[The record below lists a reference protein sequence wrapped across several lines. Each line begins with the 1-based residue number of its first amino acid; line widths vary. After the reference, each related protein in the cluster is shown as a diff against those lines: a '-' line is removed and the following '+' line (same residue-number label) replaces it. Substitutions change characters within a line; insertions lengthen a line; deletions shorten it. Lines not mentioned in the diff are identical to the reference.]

1 MTSRLLVASVS
12 RTAAPDLALYPGWLR
27 WPLAVL
33 RTARPRQWPKNLLVF
48 AAPLAGAS
56 LGRDDG
62 LGYALVAA
70 VAFCAASVAV
80 YMVND
85 VVDADRDR
93 RHPVKCTRPVAA
105 GILPKSHA
113 LAIAAGCAVAALA
126 AGLAISVPLLSAIL
140 AGYLASSLLY
150 CLVLKHLPVI
160 ELVFVASGFV
170 LRALGGAAATHVP
183 PSGWFL
189 LVCSLGAFLVAT
201 AKRYT
206 EMVVLGA
213 DAVRHRPST
222 RWYRPAALRLT
233 QRMTAIAMI
242 IAYLLWAGRARCL
255 DQGLAPGQR
264 RAARRDAR
272 ALRLPHR
279 ASLPPTSGGSSRPG
293 RRDGCAGIRVAAH
306 VRGRSVG
313 AHSVGLTYGRL
324 AEWREVRELLDPR
337 RVFSSDPGRR
347 LGLC

>member
-1 MTSRLLVASVS
+1 MTRRLSEAVASP
-12 RTAAPDLALYPGWLR
+12 AAPSDAAPYPGWIR

-56 LGRDDG
+56 LGRVTG
-62 LGYALVAA
+62 WATRWWRRS
-70 VAFCAASVAV
+70 AFCAASVAV

-93 RHPVKCTRPVAA
+93 RHPVKRQPPGRGGEPGEVA
-105 GILPKSHA
+105 A
-113 LAIAAGCAVAALA
+113 LAIAAVCTMAALA
-126 AGLAISVPLLSAIL
+126 AGFAIRMPLLSAIIG
-140 AGYLASSLLY
+140 GYVASSLLY
-150 CLVLKHLPVI
+150 SIVLKHIPVI
-160 ELVFVASGFV
+160 ELIFVASGFV

-189 LVCSLGAFLVAT
+189 LVCSLGALLVAT

-213 DAVRHRPST
+213 DAVRHRPSM

-242 IAYLLWAGRARCL
+242 IAYLLWALGEHGGWIRGWHLASALPLAATLVRFDYLTAQASPRPVEDLLARDTPMVVL
-255 DQGLAPGQR
+255 ESVWLLTFVAGL
-264 RAARRDAR
+264 
-272 ALRLPHR
+272 
-279 ASLPPTSGGSSRPG
+279 
-293 RRDGCAGIRVAAH
+293 
-306 VRGRSVG
+306 
-313 AHSVGLTYGRL
+313 
-324 AEWREVRELLDPR
+324 WEL
-337 RVFSSDPGRR
+337 VQ
-347 LGLC
+347 

>member
-1 MTSRLLVASVS
+1 
-12 RTAAPDLALYPGWLR
+12 
-27 WPLAVL
+27 
-33 RTARPRQWPKNLLVF
+33 
-48 AAPLAGAS
+48 
-56 LGRDDG
+56 
-62 LGYALVAA
+62 VAA

-93 RHPVKCTRPVAA
+93 RHPVKRTRPVAA

-113 LAIAAGCAVAALA
+113 LAIGAVCAMAALA
-126 AGLAISVPLLSAIL
+126 AGLAINVPLLSAIL
-140 AGYLASSLLY
+140 AAYLVSSLLY
-150 CLVLKHLPVI
+150 SLVLKHLPVI

-242 IAYLLWAGRARCL
+242 IAYLLWALGEHGGWIRAWH
-255 DQGLAPGQR
+255 LASALPL
-264 RAARRDAR
+264 AATLVRFDYLTAQASPRPVEDLLARDAVMVV
-272 ALRLPHR
+272 LESVWL
-279 ASLPPTSGGSSRPG
+279 LMFV
-293 RRDGCAGIRVAAH
+293 AG
-306 VRGRSVG
+306 
-313 AHSVGLTYGRL
+313 L
-324 AEWREVRELLDPR
+324 WELIPW
-337 RVFSSDPGRR
+337 G
-347 LGLC
+347 

>member
-1 MTSRLLVASVS
+1 VTSRLRVAGVS
-12 RTAAPDLALYPGWLR
+12 RAPAPDLALYPGWLR

-93 RHPVKCTRPVAA
+93 RHPVKRTRPVAA

-113 LAIAAGCAVAALA
+113 LAIGAVCAMAALA
-126 AGLAISVPLLSAIL
+126 AGLAINVPLLSAIL
-140 AGYLASSLLY
+140 AAYLVSSLLY
-150 CLVLKHLPVI
+150 SLVLKHIPVI

-222 RWYRPAALRLT
+222 RWYRLGALRLT

-242 IAYLLWAGRARCL
+242 IAYLLWALGEHGVWIR
-255 DQGLAPGQR
+255 GWHLASALPL
-264 RAARRDAR
+264 AATLVRFDYLTAQASPRPVEDLLARDAVMVV
-272 ALRLPHR
+272 LESVWL
-279 ASLPPTSGGSSRPG
+279 LMFV
-293 RRDGCAGIRVAAH
+293 AG
-306 VRGRSVG
+306 
-313 AHSVGLTYGRL
+313 L
-324 AEWREVRELLDPR
+324 WELIPW
-337 RVFSSDPGRR
+337 G
-347 LGLC
+347 